1 MKIANYEKQIV
12 RGTIN
17 MIFSRGYLPEVNEVE
32 YMVSKY
38 TINMNH
44 DHRQHLANFIEKE
57 IERIKEKK
65 ANEKSTL

>member
-17 MIFSRGYLPEVNEVE
+17 MILSRGCFPRVNEVE

-44 DHRQHLANFIEKE
+44 DHRQNLENFIEKE
-57 IERIKEKK
+57 IEKIGEKQK
-65 ANEKSTL
+65 Q